1 MYGIKAMRT
10 SFAGLKQEEYEDMAD
25 GAVTFDF
32 VCNESIYRVAFG
44 ADVGR
49 EFCVI
54 SQDKEDLSFRCYAF
68 QCKSRKQASQI
79 ADSTALACQRVFN
92 TLALLKAKLKT
103 IEQANKEVD
112 QAQRPS
118 MVKLKDQN
126 KKMLVELI
134 HHEGF
139 ADADE
144 KFKSEMLMLAGM
156 PDKGGAHASYV
167 EPTGDY
173 TGPSKRTAIRQ
184 ADPNEYERTRF

>member
-1 MYGIKAMRT
+1 
-10 SFAGLKQEEYEDMAD
+10 
-25 GAVTFDF
+25 
-32 VCNESIYRVAFG
+32 
-44 ADVGR
+44 
-49 EFCVI
+49 
-54 SQDKEDLSFRCYAF
+54 
-68 QCKSRKQASQI
+68 
-79 ADSTALACQRVFN
+79 
-92 TLALLKAKLKT
+92 
-103 IEQANKEVD
+103 
-112 QAQRPS
+112 

-156 PDKGGAHASYV
+156 PDKGGAHANYV